1 MPLRVNG
8 YAVSEIRM
16 NGAVITDK
24 PQRLKTCHI
33 NTSYGTVSYSLECD
47 VNQYGITF
55 EVDQNTDTITYTWP
69 DGFICTVS
77 IS

>member
-1 MPLRVNG
+1 MPLIVNG

-33 NTSYGTVSYSLECD
+33 NTSDGTVSYSLEGD
-47 VNQYGITF
+47 ENQYGITF
-55 EVDQNTDTITYTWP
+55 EVDQETNKITYTWP
-69 DGFICTVS
+69 DGFTCEVS
-77 IS
+77 IE

>member
-8 YAVSEIRM
+8 YAVSEIRF
-16 NGAVITDK
+16 NGAIVTDK
-24 PQRLKTCHI
+24 PQRLKTCDI
-33 NTSYGTVSYSLECD
+33 NISQGTVSYSLEGD
-47 VNQYGITF
+47 NNTYGITF
-55 EVDQNTDTITYTWP
+55 SVDQQTDTITYTWP

>member
-24 PQRLKTCHI
+24 PQRLRTCNI
-33 NTSYGTVSYSLECD
+33 DTSEGTVAYSLEGD
-47 VNQYGITF
+47 ENTYNITF